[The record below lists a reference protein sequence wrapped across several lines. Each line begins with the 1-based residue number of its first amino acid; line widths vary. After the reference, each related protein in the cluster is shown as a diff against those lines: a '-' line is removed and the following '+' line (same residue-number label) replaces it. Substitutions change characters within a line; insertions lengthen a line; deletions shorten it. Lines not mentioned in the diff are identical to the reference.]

1 MFLSLGASAQYCH
14 SVVSIETFNN
24 CYQLHQTCE
33 RRYLS
38 FPFPEI
44 LRVYGIFLF
53 SPPHIGRFVCFQTFI
68 FCTSLHLPGGG
79 VLKLLYTPGW
89 LCFVMR
95 ILSLKLWLMEY
106 EIDGC

>member
-38 FPFPEI
+38 FIFPEI

-68 FCTSLHLPGGG
+68 FCTSLHLPGRWSAEVALYPRVAVLCNANPVFETMVNG
-79 VLKLLYTPGW
+79 V
-89 LCFVMR
+89 
-95 ILSLKLWLMEY
+95 
-106 EIDGC
+106 